1 MKRISLN
8 GKWKFFADEKNQLK
22 KSSAYKNPLKTKHT
36 VPVPS
41 PIQDIKYLGKNYPS
55 IAMNNAYL
63 GTAWLETEFEIN
75 EINEYDFSWKNLQ
88 LRKVIYGLK
97 K

>member
-1 MKRISLN
+1 MFFPPFARPI
-8 GKWKFFADEKNQLK
+8 GKNTNIITDREMIEAEKFFFKKIAD
-22 KSSAYKNPLKTKHT
+22 T
-36 VPVPS
+36 VRSHPAFEG
-41 PIQDIKYLGKNYPS
+41 IDLG
-55 IAMNNAYL
+55 
-63 GTAWLETEFEIN
+63 N